1 MAITVNAKSY
11 IADGFFGNTVSYIGP
26 GQSGAAKDRLV
37 LKKTDPK
44 ATPDFSGVNRYEAKF
59 TRTVTLTGAKT
70 ATGEAWKRVEI
81 VTPVGMSD
89 ADRDALIG
97 DDAVWEATAGFKAMV
112 KVGQVNG

>member
-1 MAITVNAKSY
+1 MAISANAKSY
-11 IADGFFGNTVSYIGP
+11 VADGFYGNTVTYQGP
-26 GQSGAAKDRLV
+26 AQSGSVKDRLT

-44 ATPDFSGVNRYEAKF
+44 ASSDFSGVNRYEVKF
-59 TRTVTLTGAKT
+59 VRTVTLTGAKSP
-70 ATGEAWKRVEI
+70 TGEAWKRVEI

-112 KVGQVNG
+112 KTGQVNG

>member
-1 MAITVNAKSY
+1 MALTINAKSY
-11 IADGFFGNTVSYIGP
+11 SADGFFGTTVTYIGP
-26 GQSGAAKDRLV
+26 NQSGSVKDRLT

-59 TRTVTLTGAKT
+59 VRTVALTGAKT

-81 VTPVGMSD
+81 VTPVGTSD

-97 DDAVWEATAGFKAMV
+97 DDAAWEATAGFKAMV

>member
-1 MAITVNAKSY
+1 MSLTINAKSY
-11 IADGFFGNTVSYIGP
+11 TADGFYGNVVTYIGP
-26 GQSGAAKDRLV
+26 NQSGSTKDKMS

-59 TRTVTLTGAKT
+59 VRTVTLTGAKT
-70 ATGEAWKRVEI
+70 PTGEAWKRIEI